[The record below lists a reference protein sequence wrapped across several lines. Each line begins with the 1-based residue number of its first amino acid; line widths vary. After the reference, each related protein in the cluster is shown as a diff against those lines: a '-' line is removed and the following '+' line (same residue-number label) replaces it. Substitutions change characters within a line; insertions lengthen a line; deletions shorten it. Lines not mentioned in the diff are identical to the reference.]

1 MSLSGLAD
9 IPQEPLPLG
18 HSTLGVLSPFAK
30 RQGGRGVRPWSFGR
44 GGVGEGLLTEEA
56 IEALDGLVEA
66 STVDLVVQDGL
77 HLRVVDL

>member
-1 MSLSGLAD
+1 MSLRGLTD
-9 IPQEPLPLG
+9 IPQ
-18 HSTLGVLSPFAK
+18 SPFLSLIARWESSLSSLRDK
-30 RQGGRGVRPWSFGR
+30 AGEERAYGLLVAEEW
-44 GGVGEGLLTEEA
+44 VGGLLTEEA